1 MLFSKGY
8 YGMIRIHQI
17 EENHYTIYY
26 LLFDFVQYA
35 FYNLLQYL
43 KETHSPEK

>member
-8 YGMIRIHQI
+8 YRMIRIHQI

-26 LLFDFVQYA
+26 LLFDFAQYA
-35 FYNLLQYL
+35 SYNLLCL
-43 KETHSPEK
+43 KEIHSSEK